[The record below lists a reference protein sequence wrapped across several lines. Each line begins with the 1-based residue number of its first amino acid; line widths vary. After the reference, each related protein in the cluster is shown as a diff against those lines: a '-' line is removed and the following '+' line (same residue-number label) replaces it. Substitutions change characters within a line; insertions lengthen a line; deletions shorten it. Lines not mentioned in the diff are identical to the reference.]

1 MCHGKR
7 QLIQF
12 FLIRIMTWSP
22 SARKGSNEMSN
33 KLTTS
38 IMHKINFS
46 SQRVYRGQKKKE
58 GKRRGKRRHFGA
70 KAFDWKEKRNVSISG
85 YKMSVCFLR
94 FASACLPCCCSK
106 KKKWYVMNTNK
117 QCLSPLL
124 TPLALGKS
132 CLSSCMVI
140 EKKEAEATNICSD
153 EATSKTISCETYR
166 FVMWCD
172 VKCDSRFGLFFL
184 LRWQYTFIWSCTSPL
199 NPLYTK
205 TKLNWILFCSFGRS
219 LSLGSKDEV
228 VVVWGYEHW
237 INDLRAFLVPPSSRR
252 ILKESINSVGRRTL
266 LQSEKEM

>member
-58 GKRRGKRRHFGA
+58 GKRRGKWRHFGA

-172 VKCDSRFGLFFL
+172 VKCDSRFGLFFYYDGNIL
-184 LRWQYTFIWSCTSPL
+184 LFDHAHPHLILCIQRRNWIGSFFAASVGAWVWAR
-199 NPLYTK
+199 K
-205 TKLNWILFCSFGRS
+205 TKL
-219 LSLGSKDEV
+219 
-228 VVVWGYEHW
+228 
-237 INDLRAFLVPPSSRR
+237 
-252 ILKESINSVGRRTL
+252 L
-266 LQSEKEM
+266 LCEGMNIE